1 MSAEHA
7 HCDHPKLGDIRNS
20 SLSVGDVM
28 VAEPK
33 TMPADA
39 TVADLRKA
47 FANPHVIS
55 ALLVDGESFAGMVHR
70 DALAGAAAAADDAP
84 ALTLAATDA
93 PRVTPSM
100 PLPDAVAILDATD
113 SRRLVV
119 LADDGETL
127 AGLLCLDESRSSFC
141 Q

>member
-1 MSAEHA
+1 MSVEHV
-7 HCDHPKLGDIRNS
+7 HCDHPKIGDIRNS

-28 VAEPK
+28 VTHPK

-39 TVADLRKA
+39 TVGDLRQT

-55 ALLVDGESFAGMVHR
+55 ALLVDEDDFAGIVHR
-70 DALAGAAAAADDAP
+70 DALTAADAAADDSP
-84 ALTLAATDA
+84 ALALAAADT
-93 PRVTPSM
+93 PKVTPSM
-100 PLPDAVAILDATD
+100 PLPDAVAILDATG

-119 LADDGETL
+119 LADDGITL
-127 AGLLCLDESRSSFC
+127 AGMLCLDESRSSFC

>member
-20 SLSVGDVM
+20 SLCVGDVM
-28 VAEPK
+28 VAKPK
-33 TMPADA
+33 TMPATA
-39 TVADLRKA
+39 TVGDLRQI

-55 ALLVDGESFAGMVHR
+55 ALLVDGDSFAGMVHR
-70 DALAGAAAAADDAP
+70 DALSAADAAADAAP
-84 ALTLAATDA
+84 ALALAATDP

-100 PLPDAVAILDATD
+100 PLPDAVAILDAVG

-119 LADDGETL
+119 FADDGDTL
-127 AGLLCLDESRSSFC
+127 AGLLCLDESRTSFC